1 MPAPHV
7 APARRQL
14 PLGVRTKRACARR
27 RGGCWASRSR
37 LCATW
42 QRRPSRSRTAA
53 TRRWPAMRRA
63 SRPSW
68 AARRPS
74 LCRRWRRVRTLLYP
88 IPMRT
93 PPPPPAA
100 SRRDSVRARCE
111 SQAEGRRAEGATFQ
125 IAGMLVHAGGLLVR
139 AEQWRRAGNLDDL
152 DLAATR
158 VGRAGQALVRV
169 RGPLVLRSV
178 QTPAVL
184 VTVRQISA
192 PASYAA
198 GGRLFGHAL
207 RLPAVRGL
215 RATPG
220 HCATCQTG
228 RGRSL

>member
-1 MPAPHV
+1 MLQSACMH
-7 APARRQL
+7 ARQRQDARFNSACEL
-14 PLGVRTKRACARR
+14 LEEVRSFDLQTWLQGQADTGAR
-27 RGGCWASRSR
+27 W
-37 LCATW
+37 
-42 QRRPSRSRTAA
+42 PSRQVSHSLTAGHGLTGVWIA
-53 TRRWPAMRRA
+53 HVHAGG
-63 SRPSW
+63 
-68 AARRPS
+68 
-74 LCRRWRRVRTLLYP
+74 LL
-88 IPMRT
+88 
-93 PPPPPAA
+93 
-100 SRRDSVRARCE
+100 VRAE
-111 SQAEGRRAEGATFQ
+111 QPQTVPALKKIDGVGVAH
-125 IAGMLVHAGGLLVR
+125 VHAGGLLVR

-207 RLPAVRGL
+207 RLTAVRGR